1 MIKNKEKAEV
11 MILELM
17 MKYSFN
23 LSHLKHL
30 LGKHNLDVSFPKV
43 RYSDIAPLVGLNPN
57 ARGRD
62 IPTFE
67 MFYARLPNEIFPL
80 IVSDIRMFAAQY
92 GPMIDHANEE
102 ARSRYLSSYFNRIVA
117 LFSGH
122 LLNTPETIL
131 EGRLT
136 TKGRIEYQF
145 QTYGAI
151 NVVFIEVKLEI
162 GGQSERLNFVA
173 QVIAECD
180 ACAWMNKQMGCDV
193 PIMAILCDGS
203 NFFFYRYI
211 DNCENSRQLFLGE
224 FPGGGMRLHIED
236 MSVGASIDPLSFYR
250 NLRRVCDALYYVFL
264 SGYQSG
270 VEAYWK
276 RSVEMGKTEGK
287 GRKSTLGWHKVTAL
301 ASKALEEAKSAWNL
315 HNEGKVKESE
325 ESGKRAAKF
334 LAERYVLRRPSLV
347 AANANNKFLFIV
359 SMKLL

>member
-1 MIKNKEKAEV
+1 
-11 MILELM
+11 
-17 MKYSFN
+17 
-23 LSHLKHL
+23 
-30 LGKHNLDVSFPKV
+30 VSFPKV

-102 ARSRYLSSYFNRIVA
+102 ARSRYLSSVGSSSNFRNLSVAGKPILTLRQYFNRIVA

-180 ACAWMNKQMGCDV
+180 GM
-193 PIMAILCDGS
+193 
-203 NFFFYRYI
+203 
-211 DNCENSRQLFLGE
+211 E
-224 FPGGGMRLHIED
+224 FET
-236 MSVGASIDPLSFYR
+236 PL
-250 NLRRVCDALYYVFL
+250 
-264 SGYQSG
+264 
-270 VEAYWK
+270 
-276 RSVEMGKTEGK
+276 
-287 GRKSTLGWHKVTAL
+287 
-301 ASKALEEAKSAWNL
+301 
-315 HNEGKVKESE
+315 
-325 ESGKRAAKF
+325 
-334 LAERYVLRRPSLV
+334 
-347 AANANNKFLFIV
+347 I
-359 SMKLL
+359 